1 MDKIIISIL
10 IISVASVTL
19 YFVIED
25 AMSEPVQVV
34 KKTWYF
40 VPVECWSITE
50 VKYSNKLI
58 GNFEPFGCGVY
69 SSTIDDARAVSRD
82 ELWKLEKGIVEV
94 NFSMCTEPKGGYRLN
109 FDQER

>member
-1 MDKIIISIL
+1 MDKITISIL
-10 IISVASVTL
+10 IISASSVAF

-25 AMSEPVQVV
+25 SMSEPVQVV

-40 VPVECWSITE
+40 VPVDCWSITE

-58 GNFEPFGCGVY
+58 GNFEPCGCGVY
-69 SSTIDDARAVSRD
+69 SKNMNDANGISRD

-94 NFSMCTEPKGGYRLN
+94 NFSMCTEPKGGYGLN
-109 FDQER
+109 FDQE